1 MLFAET
7 IKSLALALGAEL
19 RRYDV
24 VYSERARLFHVLR
37 HRGIA
42 LVLDVGASDGE
53 YGCMLRRGGYRGA
66 LLSFEPLPA
75 PYAKLQS
82 AAARQPPWHV
92 APRAAVGS
100 RSGFIDINV
109 AGNSVSSSI
118 LAMREDHARAE
129 PQSQFVGTE
138 RVPIMRLDDFSH
150 PALERPGPT
159 LLKID
164 TQGYE
169 MAVLQGAER
178 LLEHVDGVQIELSLA
193 PLYEGQPSYQ
203 AVLDALARRG
213 FQVWGLMPGFVDPH
227 SGRLL
232 QCDGLLFRD

>member
-1 MLFAET
+1 MLFAKT
-7 IKSLALALGAEL
+7 IKAMALALGVEL

-24 VYSERARLFHVLR
+24 VHSEQARLFHVLR

-42 LVLDVGASDGE
+42 LVIDVGASDGE
-53 YGCMLRRGGYRGA
+53 YGCMLRQGGYRGA
-66 LLSFEPLPA
+66 LLSFEPLPTA
-75 PYAKLQS
+75 YAKLQA

-100 RSGFIDINV
+100 RCGVVDINV

-118 LAMREDHARAE
+118 LPMRDAHARAE
-129 PQSQFVGTE
+129 PESRYVGTE
-138 RVPIMRLDDFSH
+138 RVPILRLDDFSH
-150 PALERPGPT
+150 PALQQPGPT

-169 MAVLQGAER
+169 MEVLKGAER
-178 LLEHVDGVQIELSLA
+178 LLDRIDGVQLELSLA
-193 PLYEGQPSYQ
+193 PLYDGQPRYQ
-203 AVLDALARRG
+203 SMLDTLARRG
-213 FQVWGLMPGFVDPH
+213 FLLWGLMPGFVEPH

-232 QCDGLLFRD
+232 QCDGLFLRE